1 MLCNSDIRATGALHS
16 SIVPHRSQPQRQPIA
31 TALKLEGS
39 TANTLFPALT
49 NYQPANL
56 PAAAIVEQ
64 LPKSY
69 PTMHSG
75 IWTQSLQ
82 SHPTVTG
89 NPNPTSGPTLYHGS
103 APSTTNIHMPKFAP
117 EELAA
122 DAVPVVRQETT
133 GDAKPDW
140 RPLFRHKCTFN
151 PVIFQDVMLNLIKN
165 PNINSSWLFRADILH
180 DTKKNIKDASELG
193 DVPDIPSFDGFGLRR
208 YMIRRLIP
216 RSTMR
221 DKPMNQT
228 CLIYQ
233 SEGGDSEGGLQR
245 HLVVYL
251 PHVSSETEMPFYHPI
266 VRGIAFHHEWSPT
279 EKRGSVSVSYLYFE
293 GGERPE
299 KLTRTAL
306 HLLQAVYKHGQGRAD
321 GYQKRVHH
329 DLLVP
334 QARVQNTYTV
344 LKQKYARALIG
355 SWAESTDPTKHVFE
369 DLCIAAFLI
378 ELWTNMYG
386 QNPFPGFVD
395 IGCGNG
401 LLVHILNLEG
411 FKGWGFDA
419 RSRKSWAAYSTKSET
434 PDGVQESL
442 QQLVLLPPPVSRD
455 GLAEISS
462 EDFREELVHDGLFP
476 KGTFIISNHA
486 DELTPWTPILAAISE
501 CPFIM
506 IPCCSHDLTGARFR
520 APAPK
525 DKKKADSAYSSLV
538 SWVTQ
543 ITTDCGWVAEQEM
556 LRIPST
562 RNTAIVGRK
571 RQGDVSA
578 IDIGVIVDRYGGTA
592 GYLETLVKSTN
603 PDEKH

>member
-1 MLCNSDIRATGALHS
+1 
-16 SIVPHRSQPQRQPIA
+16 
-31 TALKLEGS
+31 
-39 TANTLFPALT
+39 
-49 NYQPANL
+49 
-56 PAAAIVEQ
+56 
-64 LPKSY
+64 
-69 PTMHSG
+69 
-75 IWTQSLQ
+75 
-82 SHPTVTG
+82 
-89 NPNPTSGPTLYHGS
+89 
-103 APSTTNIHMPKFAP
+103 MPKFAP

-122 DAVPVVRQETT
+122 DAVPVVRQETKTT
-133 GDAKPDW
+133 GEESPDW
-140 RPLFRHKCTFN
+140 RPLFRHEGTFN

-180 DTKKNIKDASELG
+180 DTNKKNSKDGLEISPSG
-193 DVPDIPSFDGFGLRR
+193 MGNVPVIPSFDGFGLQR

-221 DKPMNQT
+221 DKPMDQT
-228 CLIYQ
+228 CLIYR
-233 SEGGDSEGGLQR
+233 SEGCDIEGCLQK

-251 PHVSSETEMPFYHPI
+251 PHVSSEAEMPFYHPT
-266 VRGIAFHHEWSPT
+266 VRGIAFHHEWSPA
-279 EKRGSVSVSYLYFE
+279 ESRGSVSISYLYFE

-334 QARVQNTYTV
+334 QARVQNTYTA

-378 ELWTNMYG
+378 ELWTDMYG
-386 QNPFPGFVD
+386 KNPFPGFVD

-401 LLVHILNLEG
+401 LLVYILNLEG

-419 RSRKSWAAYSTKSET
+419 RSRKSWSTYSIDLET
-434 PDGVQESL
+434 PTGVQKSL

-455 GLAEISS
+455 GVAEISS
-462 EDFREELVHDGLFP
+462 EDFREELVHDGRFP
-476 KGTFIISNHA
+476 NGTFIISNHA
-486 DELTPWTPILAAISE
+486 DELTPWTPILAAISD

-525 DKKKADSAYSSLV
+525 DKKKAVSAYSSLV
-538 SWVTQ
+538 SWVAQ
-543 ITTDCGWVAEQEM
+543 ITADCGWVAEQEM

-578 IDIGVIVDRYGGTA
+578 IDIGAIVDRYGGTA
-592 GYLETLVKSTN
+592 GYLETVVKLVKSTN
-603 PDEKH
+603 LDEKH

>member
-1 MLCNSDIRATGALHS
+1 MECETDRAGC
-16 SIVPHRSQPQRQPIA
+16 
-31 TALKLEGS
+31 
-39 TANTLFPALT
+39 
-49 NYQPANL
+49 
-56 PAAAIVEQ
+56 
-64 LPKSY
+64 
-69 PTMHSG
+69 
-75 IWTQSLQ
+75 
-82 SHPTVTG
+82 
-89 NPNPTSGPTLYHGS
+89 
-103 APSTTNIHMPKFAP
+103 MPKFTP
-117 EELAA
+117 EELAV
-122 DAVPVVRQETT
+122 DAVPVIRQATS

-140 RPLFRHKCTFN
+140 RPLFRHECTFN

-180 DTKKNIKDASELG
+180 DTKKNIQNGLETPLSELG
-193 DVPDIPSFDGFGLRR
+193 DVPDIPSFDGFGLHRCL
-208 YMIRRLIP
+208 IRRLIP

-221 DKPMNQT
+221 DKPMDQT

-233 SEGGDSEGGLQR
+233 SKGSDSEGGLQR
-245 HLVVYL
+245 HLVIYL
-251 PHVSSETEMPFYHPI
+251 PHVSTEAEMPYYHPT

-279 EKRGSVSVSYLYFE
+279 ETRGSVSVSYLYFE

-299 KLTRTAL
+299 KLTRIAS

-334 QARVQNTYTV
+334 QARVQNTYTA
-344 LKQKYARALIG
+344 LKQKYARALIE
-355 SWAESTDPTKHVFE
+355 SWVEITDPTKHVFE

-378 ELWTNMYG
+378 ELWTDIYG
-386 QNPFPGFVD
+386 RNSFPGFVD

-419 RSRKSWAAYSTKSET
+419 RSRKSWATYSTRLET
-434 PDGVQESL
+434 PTGVQESL

-455 GLAEISS
+455 GISEISS
-462 EDFREELVHDGLFP
+462 EGFREELVHDGRFP

-486 DELTPWTPILAAISE
+486 DELTPWTPILAAISD

-525 DKKKADSAYSSLV
+525 DKKKANSAYSSLV

-543 ITTDCGWVAEQEM
+543 ITADCGWVAEQEM

-592 GYLETLVKSTN
+592 GYLETVVKLVKSTN
-603 PDEKH
+603 LDEKH

>member
-1 MLCNSDIRATGALHS
+1 
-16 SIVPHRSQPQRQPIA
+16 
-31 TALKLEGS
+31 
-39 TANTLFPALT
+39 
-49 NYQPANL
+49 
-56 PAAAIVEQ
+56 
-64 LPKSY
+64 
-69 PTMHSG
+69 
-75 IWTQSLQ
+75 
-82 SHPTVTG
+82 
-89 NPNPTSGPTLYHGS
+89 
-103 APSTTNIHMPKFAP
+103 MPKFTP
-117 EELAA
+117 EELAV
-122 DAVPVVRQETT
+122 DAVPVIRQATS

-140 RPLFRHKCTFN
+140 RPLFRHECTFN

-180 DTKKNIKDASELG
+180 DTKNIQNGLETPLSELG
-193 DVPDIPSFDGFGLRR
+193 DVPDIPSFDGFGLHRR
-208 YMIRRLIP
+208 LIRRLIP

-221 DKPMNQT
+221 DKPMDQT

-233 SEGGDSEGGLQR
+233 SKGSDSEGGLQR
-245 HLVVYL
+245 HLVIYL
-251 PHVSSETEMPFYHPI
+251 PHVSTEAEMPYYHPT

-279 EKRGSVSVSYLYFE
+279 ETRGSVSVSYLYFE

-299 KLTRTAL
+299 KLTRIAS

-334 QARVQNTYTV
+334 QDRVQNTYTV
-344 LKQKYARALIG
+344 LKQKYARALIE
-355 SWAESTDPTKHVFE
+355 SWVETTDPTKHVFE

-378 ELWTNMYG
+378 ELWTDIYG
-386 QNPFPGFVD
+386 RNFFPGFVD

-419 RSRKSWAAYSTKSET
+419 RSRKSWAMYSTRLET
-434 PDGVQESL
+434 PTGVQESL
-442 QQLVLLPPPVSRD
+442 QQLVLLPPPVSRA
-455 GLAEISS
+455 GISEISS
-462 EDFREELVHDGLFP
+462 EGFREELVHDGRFP

-486 DELTPWTPILAAISE
+486 DELTPWTPILATISD

-525 DKKKADSAYSSLV
+525 DKKKANSAYSSLV

-543 ITTDCGWVAEQEM
+543 ITADCGWVAEQEM

-592 GYLETLVKSTN
+592 GYLETVVKLVKSTN